1 MNKIIIIA
9 LAIFSISS
17 FCCKKQ
23 KDIINELNLKGT
35 WIETSQLSDTLLFKK
50 NKSKGWFQLN
60 RAREINGDYLLPL
73 PNSGLY
79 DYSINDD
86 SISLFLSLSNYR
98 QANNYYFSFNKDREE
113 LNIGNFF
120 EDSLSTDK
128 ILIFKKILN

>member
-9 LAIFSISS
+9 LAILSISS

-35 WIETSQLSDTLLFKK
+35 WIEASQLSDTLVFKK

-86 SISLFLSLSNYR
+86 SISLILSLSNYR
-98 QANNYYFSFNKDREE
+98 HPNKYYFNFNKDRGE

>member
-9 LAIFSISS
+9 LAILSISS

-35 WIETSQLSDTLLFKK
+35 WIESSQLSDTLVFKK

-86 SISLFLSLSNYR
+86 SISLILSLSNYR
-98 QANNYYFSFNKDREE
+98 HPNKYYFNFYKDRGE